1 MTGNNY
7 EVNARQTSPR
17 PLVMCRHWE
26 TYVFSLLKETAG
38 VLWGRDPGGGMT
50 ASVTLTHE
58 TPPSSAHTPTERTK
72 TPTELPKP
80 PVLGGLV
87 FCTYVFLRC
96 LKGEQ

>member
-1 MTGNNY
+1 
-7 EVNARQTSPR
+7 
-17 PLVMCRHWE
+17 MCRHRE

-38 VLWGRDPGGGMT
+38 VLWGGDPRGGMT

-58 TPPSSAHTPTERTK
+58 TPPFPAQ

-80 PVLGGLV
+80 PVLAGLV
-87 FCTYVFLRC
+87 LRRYVFLRC